1 MNPPPP
7 ALSPRLQAVISAVLV
22 LSGQEDWRLWV
33 AERKGSAM
41 ERLRE
46 MFSFIFPG
54 RTHSGTEPHSWPVIH
69 MRSLSNWPEV
79 AAQLE
84 HTDWKTAFVW

>member
-1 MNPPPP
+1 MMS
-7 ALSPRLQAVISAVLV
+7 LVLV
-22 LSGQEDWRLWV
+22 LVSNKRIGGFGWLRGK
-33 AERKGSAM
+33 RKGSGM

-46 MFSFIFPG
+46 MFRFIFPG
-54 RTHSGTEPHSWPVIH
+54 RTHSGTRPHSWPVIH

-84 HTDWKTAFVW
+84 QTDWKTAFVW